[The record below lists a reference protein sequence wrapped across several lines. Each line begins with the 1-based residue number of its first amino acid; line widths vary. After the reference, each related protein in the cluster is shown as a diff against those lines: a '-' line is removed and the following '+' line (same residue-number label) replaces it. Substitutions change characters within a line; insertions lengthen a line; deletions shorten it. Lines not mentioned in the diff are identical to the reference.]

1 MGIFTTEQRRFA
13 KCIGEMV
20 YCNPFV
26 PERID
31 YERQALGNDFAETP
45 RVWSLLAGAESER
58 ANLAKLVERI
68 EPLAEKLRD
77 RLAGGAKASRDDLV
91 LYGDLVLYM
100 LYQRDRMALQQT
112 IAEALEGRRSTG
124 QIRYWKQFKR
134 DFDRYLRIPRVT
146 MPVEHDPAHI
156 FAVFFQIR
164 RAFYQIF
171 TAIIG
176 GSMPTARLRASVWQS
191 IFTHDMRRYIR
202 VLYKRMADYTTLVTG
217 PSGTGKELV
226 ARAIGQ
232 ARYIP
237 FDAEAQKF
245 TEDFASSFHAVNL
258 SALSPTLIE
267 SELFGHKRGAF
278 TGAVAD
284 RAGWLELC
292 GPMDTVFLDEIGEV
306 DPAIQVKLLRVLQT
320 RVFQRIGETKDRQFR
335 GKIIA
340 ATNRDLARDLAQG
353 GFRTDFYYRLCS
365 DIITTP
371 SLHEQLVDDPADL
384 YNLVLFIAKICVEDE
399 AQSLA
404 EEVTGWIEE
413 NLGRDYP
420 WPGNFRELEQC
431 VRNILIRKSYQPAYS
446 AAGDDAGDSADD
458 LAAAVRDGEFTADE
472 LLQHYCTLVYAKL
485 GSYEQAAR
493 RLQIDRR
500 TVRSKINEELLAQL
514 KAAPR

>member
-1 MGIFTTEQRRFA
+1 MGIFTTEQRRFTQS
-13 KCIGEMV
+13 ISDMV
-20 YCNPFV
+20 YGNPFV

-31 YERQALGNDFAETP
+31 YERQALGDDFAETP

-58 ANLAKLVERI
+58 ANLAKLVDRI
-68 EPLAEKLRD
+68 EPLAETLRD
-77 RLAGGAKASRDDLV
+77 RLASGTKASSDDLV
-91 LYGDLVLYM
+91 LYGDLVLTM
-100 LYQRDRMALQQT
+100 LYQRDRMDFQRT
-112 IAEALEGRRSTG
+112 IADALEGRRSTG
-124 QIRYWKQFKR
+124 QIRYWKQFNR
-134 DFDRYLRIPRVT
+134 DFDRYLRIPGMT
-146 MPVEHDPAHI
+146 MPVEQDSAHI

-164 RAFYQIF
+164 RAFYQII
-171 TAIIG
+171 TAIVG

-217 PSGTGKELV
+217 PSGTGKEPV

-237 FDAEAQKF
+237 FDAETQKF
-245 TEDFASSFHAVNL
+245 AEDFASSFHAVNL

-267 SELFGHKRGAF
+267 SELFGHKRGSF

-292 GPMDTVFLDEIGEV
+292 GSMDTVFLDEIGEL
-306 DPAIQVKLLRVLQT
+306 DAAIQVKLLRVLQT
-320 RVFQRIGETKDRQFR
+320 RIFQRIGETKDRQFR

-340 ATNRDLARDLAQG
+340 ATNRDLARDLDEG

-384 YNLVLFIAKICVEDE
+384 YNLVLFIAKGCVDDE
-399 AQSLA
+399 AEGLA
-404 EEVTGWIEE
+404 EEVTDWIGQ
-413 NLGRDYP
+413 NIGNDYP

-431 VRNILIRKSYQPAYS
+431 VRNVLIRKSYHPAHS
-446 AAGDDAGDSADD
+446 TAGSNSGDSADA
-458 LAAAVRDGEFTADE
+458 LATSLREGRLTADE
-472 LLQHYCTLVYAKL
+472 LLQHYCTLVYAEL

-493 RLQIDRR
+493 RLDIDRR
-500 TVRSKINEELLAQL
+500 TVRSKIDEELLAQL